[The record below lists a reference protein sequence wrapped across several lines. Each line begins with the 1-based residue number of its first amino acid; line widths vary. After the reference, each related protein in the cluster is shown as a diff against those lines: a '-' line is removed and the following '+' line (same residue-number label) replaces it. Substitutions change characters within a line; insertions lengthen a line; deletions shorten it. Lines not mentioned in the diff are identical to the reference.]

1 VPFLGGTK
9 KDIVEAAD
17 DAAIDVLRETKVKVS
32 ALKEGEVIT
41 VEVPVISPELRA
53 MVGNMLYLS
62 C

>member
-1 VPFLGGTK
+1 MPFLGGTK